1 MFKRFRDFVHDESG
15 ATAIEYGLIAVLIA
29 LVLVGV
35 LTSIGTGISNRFNS
49 VASNLQ

>member
-1 MFKRFRDFVHDESG
+1 MFPRFRDFVEDESG

-35 LTSIGTGISNRFNS
+35 LTSIGTGLSNRFTTI
-49 VASNLQ
+49 ASNLQ